1 MPPLAYF
8 ASFCLTICMHIIPLE
23 FAGKVLDLYLMAG
36 EATIYYVLKGV
47 LMSQRSK
54 IMSLPSEEAIMN
66 YLKNDL
72 MKDIFT
78 TGNIASILL
87 MEDLQSFYEQDNRA

>member
-1 MPPLAYF
+1 
-8 ASFCLTICMHIIPLE
+8 MHIIPLE
-23 FAGKVLDLYLMAG
+23 YAGKVLDLYLMAG
-36 EATIYYVLKGV
+36 EPTIYYVLKGV
-47 LMSQRSK
+47 LLSQRSK

-66 YLKNDL
+66 YLKNDI

-87 MEDLQSFYEQDNRA
+87 IEDLERFYKEDKSA